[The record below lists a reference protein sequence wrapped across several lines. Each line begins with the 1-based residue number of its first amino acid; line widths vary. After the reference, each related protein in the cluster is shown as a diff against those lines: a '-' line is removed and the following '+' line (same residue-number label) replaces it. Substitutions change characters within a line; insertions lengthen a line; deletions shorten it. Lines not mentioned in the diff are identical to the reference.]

1 MRSFCNA
8 WRSYS
13 KMWRP
18 TRTAAEKP
26 RSSGYGLQNYR
37 TTSRNCITT
46 FLRMTRGICNADL
59 PLWKSFVM
67 HKMQSLHVRYF
78 YRGYWKKT
86 GNPTGDNS
94 PGNKQLLIQG
104 CAVSS
109 ANMSGAGRLRDF
121 DLSCESSMTLSFLL
135 RGRKEELLL
144 PVMQKRSFSCRVRNS
159 EPRKNLSCLAAY

>member
-1 MRSFCNA
+1 MQVVAMQANA
-8 WRSYS
+8 IL
-13 KMWRP
+13 
-18 TRTAAEKP
+18 
-26 RSSGYGLQNYR
+26 LQCMKKLLEDVETNTDGCR
-37 TTSRNCITT
+37 KAQE
-46 FLRMTRGICNADL
+46 L
-59 PLWKSFVM
+59 
-67 HKMQSLHVRYF
+67 
-78 YRGYWKKT
+78 WKKT